1 MQTMDNLE
9 DHLRQFWENQTTPS
23 QRREILRQ
31 LEESG
36 MEWKDFLQQYYNKVL
51 AGEEAHGLDDAR
63 KDRVWQRLRDQ
74 HLGQGETGQEE
85 TGQEVDGRRRM
96 ETGQEVGAH
105 RRMDIGQKSDSQGT
119 NTGQRKDGR
128 QGVSGRVVWY
138 RWMAA
143 ASVLLIISLCIR
155 QWSRTPSAESTTTK
169 QTAAVKV
176 IVKKTAGA
184 GGERLTLPDNS
195 LVLLAPGSSIRYLE
209 HFEAGARNIQLEGRA
224 LFEVAKDSARPFTVT
239 ARGFATTAL
248 GTRFIVDATRPH
260 ISIRLLKG
268 KIVVNATPDAD
279 MPMQKVYLSPG
290 QELKINTETKH
301 FDLGNSFE
309 DSLKQSMAH
318 TRKQRQNNTGAG
330 VTALSFERT
339 SLEAVFRRL
348 SEYYKT
354 SILFDKAEVQGL
366 SFTGAFEPTDDLDLA
381 LKVICNMNQL
391 TFTKENDRIRI
402 SKQQ

>member
-1 MQTMDNLE
+1 MDNLE
-9 DHLRQFWENQTTPS
+9 DHLKQFWENQTTPS

-51 AGEEAHGLDDAR
+51 AGEEAHDLDDAR
-63 KDRVWQRLRDQ
+63 KSRVWQRLKDQ
-74 HLGQGETGQEE
+74 HLRKGGADVGQEGDE
-85 TGQEVDGRRRM
+85 WQGR
-96 ETGQEVGAH
+96 
-105 RRMDIGQKSDSQGT
+105 D
-119 NTGQRKDGR
+119 GQRK
-128 QGVSGRVVWY
+128 VNGRVVWY

-143 ASVLLIISLCIR
+143 ASVLLIISLCIY
-155 QWSRTPSAESTTTK
+155 QWSRKTSAELPATR

-184 GGERLTLPDNS
+184 GGERLILPDNS

-209 HFEAGARNIQLEGRA
+209 HFEARARNIQLEGRA

-248 GTRFIVDATRPH
+248 GTRFIVDATRRH

-268 KIVVNATPDAD
+268 KIMVNTTPDAN
-279 MPMQKVYLSPG
+279 MTMQKVYLSPG
-290 QELKINTETKH
+290 QELKIDTETKH
-301 FDLGNSFE
+301 FDLSNSSE
-309 DSLKQSMAH
+309 DSLKQSLAR
-318 TRKQRQNNTGAG
+318 TRKQHQSNTGAG

-339 SLEAVFRRL
+339 SLETVFRRL

-366 SFTGAFEPTDDLDLA
+366 SFTGAFESTDDLDLA